1 MSSVR
6 VSGLGRLRFRLFC
19 LALFTLCSIGISRA
33 QVSTTGKIT
42 GTVSDASGAAVTNA
56 TVTVKGSALMVPRS
70 THPQTDGSY
79 LFDLLPPGTYMVM
92 VQANGFQTL
101 EQNNVNIIAG
111 FTATVNAK
119 LQVGQVQQTM
129 TVEGEPVV
137 DVQTVETATTF
148 DQQLLQDIPAGRD
161 PWSTVAQM
169 PGVTLTTF
177 DVGGNQSMQQST
189 MQVHGSTPGEQ
200 IFSFNGLDLNWPGAN
215 GGYTQFYTDH
225 DSFEEFQVVAD
236 NAPASVSI
244 SGVYMNMVTK
254 SGSNQ
259 LHGQAAIYYETAGTQ
274 ASPELPTFNGAPVA
288 SGSPIVMA
296 RDTTV
301 GLGGPVI
308 KDKWWLF
315 GSYRRYDIRENIL
328 TVKDQA
334 GNTAQDINHQTN
346 TALRSDW
353 QLGQKNRLG
362 LIWLYNEQNRFF
374 RRDTAY
380 QFVTPEASWLQIEP
394 AYILQALW
402 TSQITNNFL
411 LDVRTGYNKEV
422 FPLGYQHTVRPE
434 DFNRQDTVLST
445 ESGAAPYA
453 FSNPAWVFKIS
464 AGASWYKGSLAGSHN
479 FKFGFEQGENYNPYI
494 YQVNQGINALY
505 QNGVPFAVTAY
516 NTPLIE
522 KTYFHD
528 TSAYFQDAWT
538 IKKRLTL
545 NLGLRYD
552 RFASFYPSQ
561 SSSPNLTFPQI
572 FPPRSFPASGNLVD
586 WNNVSPR
593 LGLALDV
600 TGKGTSVLR
609 FSYGRF
615 YKMEGTGL
623 VETVNPVGLSGATF
637 LWNDTNTDGIPQT
650 SEWINGTKIAAFGG
664 GSGTVINPHMSRPYS
679 DEISASYEKQIW
691 RDLRVSASY
700 YYRTKKNLVGLINT
714 AALPSDYTP
723 TTTYVNGAPIING
736 LTQQPITLYNLD
748 PAKVGKFAFE
758 LTNIPLLNDN
768 AYHGVE
774 FDAVKRMSNHWQLLA
789 GFTIQRQKGM
799 YCCNGYSDDAL
810 AASDNVNDPNLN
822 INRANNYLNNDAT
835 YVFKVDSTYELP
847 WKIGSSVN
855 FQHYTGFPFQPNQ
868 VFSQPAL
875 PDGTPQDFNQ
885 GSETVILQP
894 AGVQRLPSV
903 NLLNVRFSREFII
916 SDRWHVQPLVDLFN
930 LTNGQTVVSEVN
942 TFGPNYKFPTNTIN
956 PFLARFGLRFNF

>member
-1 MSSVR
+1 MSNVR
-6 VSGLGRLRFRLFC
+6 VYGLCKVMFRVIFFAVFIVGFLGVSF
-19 LALFTLCSIGISRA
+19 A

-42 GTVSDASGAAVTNA
+42 GAVSDSSGAAVTSA
-56 TVTVKGSALMVPRS
+56 AVTVRGSALMAPRT

-79 LFDLLPPGTYMVM
+79 LFDLLPPGTYSVT

-101 EQNNVNIIAG
+101 EQNNINIIAG

-119 LQVGQVQQTM
+119 LSVGQVQQTM
-129 TVEGEPVV
+129 TVEGEPVI
-137 DVQTVETATTF
+137 DVQTVETSTTF

-254 SGSNQ
+254 SGSNT

-274 ASPELPTFNGAPVA
+274 ASPELPKFNGSPVA

-328 TVKDQA
+328 TIKDQA

-353 QLGQKNRLG
+353 QLGQRNKLS

-380 QFVTPEASWLQIEP
+380 QFVTPQASWLQIEP
-394 AYILQALW
+394 AYVLQALW

-422 FPLGYQHTVRPE
+422 FPLGYQHTVTAS
-434 DFNRQDTVLST
+434 DFNRQDVTLST
-445 ESGAAPYA
+445 ETGAAPFA
-453 FSNPAWVFKIS
+453 FSNPAWVFKTS
-464 AGASWYKGSLAGSHN
+464 VGASWYKGSLAGSHN
-479 FKFGFEQGENYNPYI
+479 FKFGAEFGDSYNPYV
-494 YQVNQGINALY
+494 YQINQGINAQY
-505 QNGVPFAVTAY
+505 NNGKALDVIAYDTPFT
-516 NTPLIE
+516 E
-522 KTYFHD
+522 KTYFRD

-545 NLGLRYD
+545 NLGIRYD
-552 RFASFYPSQ
+552 RFTSYYPRQ
-561 SSSPNLTFPQI
+561 SSSADLTFPDL
-572 FPPRSFPASGNLVD
+572 FPPTTYPASGNLID

-593 LGLALDV
+593 VGLALDV
-600 TGKGTSVLR
+600 TGNGTSVLR

-623 VETVNPVGLSGATF
+623 VEQVNPVGFAGKAFT
-637 LWNDTNTDGIPQT
+637 WVDTNGDGIPQP
-650 SEWINGTKIAAFGG
+650 SEWKNPANLLYSFGG
-664 GSGTVINPHMSRPYS
+664 TSTHIDPHMSRPYS

-691 RDLRVSASY
+691 RDLRISASY
-700 YYRTKKNLVGLINT
+700 YYRTKKNLVGLKNL
-714 AALPSDYTP
+714 AAVPSDYTAI
-723 TTTYVNGAPIING
+723 TTLNG
-736 LTQQPITLYNLD
+736 QPITNPVTGQPMTLYNLN
-748 PAKVGKFAFE
+748 PALVGQSNVL
-758 LTNIPLLNDN
+758 LTNISQLNDN
-768 AYHGVE
+768 SYHGVE

-789 GFTIQRQKGM
+789 GFTIQKQKGF
-799 YCCNGYSDDAL
+799 YCCNGNSDDAL
-810 AASDNVNDPNLN
+810 SSTDNVNDPNLN

-835 YVFKVDSTYELP
+835 YVFKIDSTYELP

-855 FQHYTGFPFQPNQ
+855 FQHYTGFPFQPLNVFTGLNQ
-868 VFSQPAL
+868 
-875 PDGTPQDFNQ
+875 N
-885 GSETVILQP
+885 SETVILQP
-894 AGVQRLPSV
+894 AGIQRLPSV
-903 NLLNVRFSREFII
+903 NLLNVRFSREFVI
-916 SDRWHVQPLVDLFN
+916 SDRWHLQPLVDLFN